1 MTMNTKNLF
10 CAAAIMLGT
19 VFTAC
24 TSDISD
30 IKQDDK
36 PAIDDGA
43 KVYLNIDLSMATG
56 GLTRSQTG
64 ENGGSNEP
72 TETGQVNENTIS
84 NVMVLLVGLD
94 KDGNDNCFIAKWTKD
109 LTSSPIEIKDPQT
122 LTADFNRSAFLDHY
136 EAHKLEDNYENKS
149 RVAVYVI
156 CNYTT
161 AIDNLVGLAGKN
173 EKIDDW
179 LNNGIVGTQEN
190 GVNYTK
196 ATMPYW
202 QDNKFLMTNASRYE
216 SSIPTKEKIE
226 EGKDYNSPG
235 NAFNLT
241 PKGAI
246 EVERAVARFDYAPDI
261 SDTYPDSSDKAGQKI
276 SQVKTETKE
285 GKTVYYYEVAI
296 DGTNADGSVN
306 PNAEKLKVYLKR
318 MALVNMN
325 RNFYLFRR
333 VSNDGTPTPGEEN
346 ENQFLICGKETN
358 KNFVVD
364 PEWQFKSNG
373 FTNTTL
379 ISEFKKRFFY
389 YVGAQNI
396 IDTDG
401 ITVNN
406 EWDNYEIADILK
418 NSKYDNTYHFWRYVI
433 PNTIPGTNKQRN
445 GVSTGV
451 VFKAKIEPANVTK
464 PIGSKMTLGYD
475 IFSFKGKVLGSWKDV
490 QNFATAGN
498 ADPILKKAY
507 NDAVAKAAS
516 LNLAEG
522 ADPKTLNDTETEAA
536 VKTGGFAKYGVVKG
550 AAGEDG
556 EGYYCYYYYWNRHN
570 DNGNPNQMGTMEF
583 GVVRNNV
590 YKLHVTSLKRL
601 GHPFRPGND
610 PDPIKPETPDEETK
624 LYMNLSVKV
633 RPWTVRK
640 NYVDF

>member
-64 ENGGSNEP
+64 TDGGSSDG
-72 TETGQVNENTIS
+72 TETGQLNENTIS

-94 KDGNDNCFIAKWTKD
+94 KDGNDKCFIAKWTKD

-136 EAHKLEDNYENKS
+136 EAHKNEDDNNNKN

-156 CNYTT
+156 CNYTN
-161 AIDNLVGLAGKN
+161 AIDALVGNAGPLAGN
-173 EKIDDW
+173 IDKW
-179 LNNGIVGTQEN
+179 VKNGIVGTQDN
-190 GVNYTK
+190 GSDYTK
-196 ATMPYW
+196 STMPYW
-202 QDNKFLMTNASRYE
+202 QDNKFLMSNASRYE
-216 SSIPTKEKIE
+216 SYIPTKEKIE

-241 PKGAI
+241 PNGAI

-261 SDTYPDSSDKAGQKI
+261 DDKDASGAKI
-276 SQVKTETKE
+276 SQVKTETTTD

-306 PNAEKLKVYLKR
+306 TNAEKLKVYLKR

-325 RNFYLFRR
+325 RKFYLFRR
-333 VSNDGTPTPGEEN
+333 VSKDGTPTPGESNNN
-346 ENQFLICGKETN
+346 EFLICGKERN
-358 KNFVVD
+358 NNFVVD
-364 PEWQFKSNG
+364 PEWQFKKE
-373 FTNTTL
+373 FTNTTAVT
-379 ISEFKKRFFY
+379 EFEKRFFY
-389 YVGAQNI
+389 YVGVRDI
-396 IDTDG
+396 INADG
-401 ITVNN
+401 IEVNN
-406 EWDNYEIADILK
+406 KWDNYEIDKILE
-418 NSKYDNTYHFWRYVI
+418 NTKYDNTYHFWRYVI
-433 PNTIPGTNKQRN
+433 PNTIPGTNIQKN

-451 VFKAKIEPANVTK
+451 VFKAKIEPADITK

-490 QNFATAGN
+490 QNFATAEN

-522 ADPKTLNDTETEAA
+522 ADPKTLDDTETEAA
-536 VKTGGFAKYGVVKG
+536 VKTGGFAKYGVVNG
-550 AAGEDG
+550 AAGVDG
-556 EGYYCYYYYWNRHN
+556 QGYYCYYYYWNRHN
-570 DNGNPNQMGTMEF
+570 DNGNPNQMGPMEF

>member
-64 ENGGSNEP
+64 TDGGSSDG

-84 NVMVLLVGLD
+84 NVMVLLVGHD
-94 KDGNDNCFIAKWTKD
+94 KNGVDNCFIAKWTKEF
-109 LTSSPIEIKDPQT
+109 SPIEIKDPQT

-136 EAHKLEDNYENKS
+136 KAHESEEDNNNKN
-149 RVAVYVI
+149 RVSVYVI
-156 CNYTT
+156 CNYTP

-173 EKIDDW
+173 ESIDKW
-179 LNNGIVGTQEN
+179 LNQGKVDTKEN
-190 GVNYTK
+190 GVDYTK

-202 QDNKFLMTNASRYE
+202 QNNKFLMTNATRYE
-216 SSIPTKEKIE
+216 SYIPTKEKIE

-241 PKGAI
+241 PNGAI

-261 SDTYPDSSDKAGQKI
+261 DDKDASNNKI
-276 SQVKTETKE
+276 SQVKTEERE

-296 DGTNADGSVN
+296 DGTNADGTEN

-325 RNFYLFRR
+325 RKFYLFRR
-333 VSNDGTPTPGEEN
+333 VSNDGTSNLGEN
-346 ENQFLICGKETN
+346 NANKFQICGKETN
-358 KNFVVD
+358 NNFVID
-364 PEWQFKSNG
+364 PEWEFKSNG
-373 FTNTTL
+373 FTNTTEV
-379 ISEFKKRFFY
+379 SEFENRFFY

-396 IDTDG
+396 TDADG

-406 EWDNYEIADILK
+406 KWDNYEIADILK
-418 NSKYDNTYHFWRYVI
+418 NPKYDNIYHFWRYVI

-445 GVSTGV
+445 GISTGV
-451 VFKAKIEPANVTK
+451 VFKAKIEPTDENKA
-464 PIGSKMTLGYD
+464 IGKRMKENYD

-490 QNFATAGN
+490 QDFATAAD
-498 ADPILKKAY
+498 ADPVLKKAY
-507 NDAVAKAAS
+507 NDAVAQDATLKLS
-516 LNLAEG
+516 NSSDL
-522 ADPKTLNDTETEAA
+522 KTLNDSQTNAA
-536 VKTGGFAKYGVVKG
+536 VKKGGFAKYGVVKG
-550 AAGEDG
+550 AAEGD
-556 EGYYCYYYYWNRHN
+556 GYYCYYYYWNRHN
-570 DNGNPNQMGTMEF
+570 DNGNPNQMGPMEF